1 MSFFD
6 TVERQLCQATVVQAR
21 TRHTP
26 APAARRGSRRLGLLV
41 AAAVLLVGGGTATAV
56 TLLHNAP
63 DDPYDPVPT
72 SPTVTARPGAVH
84 PLSRAERRALRRRA
98 DAQAPVLDAGRWFA
112 VLRRPPTSTDRP
124 PGMETV
130 RGARL
135 AARTP
140 QGRVYIR
147 ATSRRTCVIFL
158 QGSRGPAGA
167 SGSCAPTR
175 SARLRGVVV
184 VLQCLKGG
192 PPQRRVLAGVSPDGI
207 ATVTALRAGTRQAGT
222 PVQRNGWVL
231 DTPQPID
238 ELRAGSTPT
247 PLPPVSC

>member
-1 MSFFD
+1 MSTSALDHF
-6 TVERQLCQATVVQAR
+6 R
-21 TRHTP
+21 TE
-26 APAARRGSRRLGLLV
+26 LV
-41 AAAVLLVGGGTATAV
+41 AAAHARQVQAQAVPRRRPQRRVFLLAAAAALALGGGTAGAV
-56 TLLHNAP
+56 ALINNAP

-72 SPTVTARPGAVH
+72 SPTQTAAPGAVH
-84 PLSRAERRALRRRA
+84 PYSRAERQALQRRA
-98 DAQAPVLDAGRWFA
+98 DAQAPVLDASKWFA
-112 VLRRPPTSTDRP
+112 VLKRPPTSADRP
-124 PGMETV
+124 PGMQSV

-167 SGSCAPTR
+167 TGSCAPTR
-175 SARLRGVVV
+175 SARQRGVAVF
-184 VLQCLKGG
+184 LQCLKSG
-192 PPQRRVLAGVSPDGI
+192 PPQRRILAGVAPDGTS
-207 ATVTALRAGTRQAGT
+207 TVTAFRAGAQQAST

-238 ELRAGSTPT
+238 EIRVGPTPM
-247 PLPPVSC
+247 PLPPSSC